1 MRLNEKNAESLALEN
16 MNAADES
23 EMMTALAE
31 HRSYHEM
38 KDSPILEVDSLTQ
51 LKTNL
56 EVLADLT
63 SRLTFLN
70 REIRYMMKVD

>member
-1 MRLNEKNAESLALEN
+1 MRLNEKAAESLNIADVLETEL
-16 MNAADES
+16 MVEA
-23 EMMTALAE
+23 MAE

-38 KDSPILEVDSLTQ
+38 KDMPVLEVDALTQ
-51 LKTNL
+51 LKTNMQ
-56 EVLADLT
+56 VLTDLT

>member
-1 MRLNEKNAESLALEN
+1 MRLNEKNAESLQIADILETEL
-16 MNAADES
+16 MADS
-23 EMMTALAE
+23 MAE

-38 KDSPILEVDSLTQ
+38 NDTPVLVDALTQ

-56 EVLADLT
+56 QVLTDLT

>member
-1 MRLNEKNAESLALEN
+1 MRLNEKNAENLQI
-16 MNAADES
+16 ADVMEAELMVDS
-23 EMMTALAE
+23 LAE

-38 KDSPILEVDSLTQ
+38 EDTPVLEMDALTQ

-56 EVLADLT
+56 QVLTDLT

-70 REIRYMMKVD
+70 REIRYMMKAD

>member
-1 MRLNEKNAESLALEN
+1 MRLNEKNAESLN
-16 MNAADES
+16 IADVLES
-23 EMMTALAE
+23 ELMAGSMAD

-38 KDSPILEVDSLTQ
+38 EDSPILEVDALTQ

-56 EVLADLT
+56 QVLTDLS
-63 SRLTFLN
+63 SRLSFLG

>member
-1 MRLNEKNAESLALEN
+1 MRLNEKNAESLQIADVLEAEL
-16 MNAADES
+16 MADS
-23 EMMTALAE
+23 MAE

-38 KDSPILEVDSLTQ
+38 EDSPILEVDALTQ

-56 EVLADLT
+56 QVLTDLA